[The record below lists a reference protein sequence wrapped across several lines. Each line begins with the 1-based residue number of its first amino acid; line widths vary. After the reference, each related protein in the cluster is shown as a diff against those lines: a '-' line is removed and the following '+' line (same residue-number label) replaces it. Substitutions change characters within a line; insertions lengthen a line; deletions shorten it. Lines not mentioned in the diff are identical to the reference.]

1 MKRRRASQS
10 WAPLSLFGTQPTSKS
25 SLYICHSLLLI
36 HNIDIS
42 HLCTLSSYN
51 FTHHNL
57 RTFVK
62 VFCLCF
68 QLPTPASSRTRW
80 TSCKRAIRRR
90 QRSLQFAHH
99 QILRWCMQEMPIQLM
114 CKNEEEGSRPDVGK
128 RQNCTCHLTIA
139 SHSRRSHISFS
150 TSPVSGPPNC
160 ESVSS
165 YLKRRR
171 GPSCSAMRMRHATIA
186 PFHSLQT
193 SNATMALQLTM
204 YQRRLKA

>member
-80 TSCKRAIRRR
+80 TSCKRAMRRR
-90 QRSLQFAHH
+90 QRSLQWAHQ
-99 QILRWCMQEMPIQLM
+99 QILRWCMQENANRTYVQ
-114 CKNEEEGSRPDVGK
+114 ERRRGK
-128 RQNCTCHLTIA
+128 SA
-139 SHSRRSHISFS
+139 RRRKA
-150 TSPVSGPPNC
+150 TKVY
-160 ESVSS
+160 VSS
-165 YLKRRR
+165 YHRLTF
-171 GPSCSAMRMRHATIA
+171 PSVS
-186 PFHSLQT
+186 HSLSDLTSISPYQT
-193 SNATMALQLTM
+193 ASQSPRTSEGDVGLRL
-204 YQRRLKA
+204 RR